1 MVTVLLSGGLG
12 NQMFQYAAGKA
23 LAERLNTSL
32 NVDLY
37 ALNKKTKATSRYFE
51 LDVFGFDGAIVSTV
65 KGKLFIK
72 ARPLIQRFRSFFRSL
87 GFYSDTMAIL
97 YQPTIEKVRGNV
109 YLSGYFQNEKYF
121 EAYEA
126 VIRRDFT
133 FSNDLQGQNKIL
145 AEQIQS
151 EQSVAVHI
159 RRGDYISNQHAS
171 SNFVTCDKAYYDNAI
186 AHIKLQVENPVFYIF
201 AEDFEWVKEN
211 ISFADSVVHYV
222 DWNRGD
228 DSYIDMQLMSLC
240 KHNVIANSSFSWWG
254 AWLNTNPDKIVLA
267 PKRWFQDDWKND
279 LLDDFYPQG
288 WTKID

>member
-12 NQMFQYAAGKA
+12 NQMFQYSAGKA

-32 NVDLY
+32 HVDLY

-51 LDVFGFDGAIVSTV
+51 LEVFGCDSVIVSTA
-65 KGKLFIK
+65 KGKFFIK
-72 ARPLIQRFRSFFRSL
+72 ARPLIQKFRRFFRSL

-97 YQPTIEKVRGNV
+97 YQPTIEKVRGDV

-121 EAYEA
+121 KIYEST
-126 VIRRDFT
+126 IRKDFT
-133 FSNDLQGQNKIL
+133 FSNDLQGQNKVL
-145 AEQIQS
+145 AEQMQS

-159 RRGDYISNQHAS
+159 RRGDYISNQHAL

-186 AHIKLQVENPVFYIF
+186 AYIKSQVENPVFYIF
-201 AEDFEWVKEN
+201 TEDFEWVKDN

-240 KHNVIANSSFSWWG
+240 KHNVIANSSFSWWA
-254 AWLNTNPDKIVLA
+254 AWLNANLEKIVLA
-267 PKRWFQDDWKND
+267 PAKWFQDDWKNN

-288 WTKID
+288 WIKID